1 MKDDSIS
8 RQAATTIPVMPKEH
22 RYYQTNNL
30 DDAYEQGWNDLQ
42 ECIENLPPIQ
52 QNHNAEV
59 SKMVDDTISRQMA
72 IDALDCING
81 VEEVLRSLP
90 SVQPRRGK
98 WMPNSQFYPDVNTH
112 WIRWECS
119 ECGYTRT
126 KGWEGTTDGRCP
138 EAKICENCG
147 ADMTGNDDGTD

>member
-1 MKDDSIS
+1 MKDDAIS

-81 VEEVLRSLP
+81 VEEVLKSLP
-90 SVQPRRGK
+90 SVQPKRGK

>member
-1 MKDDSIS
+1 MKDDLIS

-81 VEEVLRSLP
+81 VEEVLKSLP
-90 SVQPRRGK
+90 SVQPKRGK

>member
-1 MKDDSIS
+1 MKDDAIS

-81 VEEVLRSLP
+81 VEEVLKSLP
-90 SVQPRRGK
+90 SVQPKRGK
-98 WMPNSQFYPDVNTH
+98 WMPNSQFYPEVNTH

>member
-1 MKDDSIS
+1 MKDDLIS

-81 VEEVLRSLP
+81 VEEVLKSLP
-90 SVQPRRGK
+90 PVQPKRGK

-126 KGWEGTTDGRCP
+126 KGWEGTTDGHCP

>member
-1 MKDDSIS
+1 MKDDLIS

-52 QNHNAEV
+52 QNHNADYG
-59 SKMVDDTISRQMA
+59 KMVGDTISRQMA

-81 VEEVLRSLP
+81 VEEVLKSLP
-90 SVQPRRGK
+90 SVQPKRGK